1 MLGLSAPLYLDVM
14 GIISKPGYA
23 TVGELEGKRVGTVQG
38 YLWVNDLKK
47 VLGGTD
53 RRPRWGRQGWWIEFL
68 PYRPFRGASPLPQ
81 VPHKT

>member
-53 RRPRWGRQGWWIEFL
+53 RRPR
-68 PYRPFRGASPLPQ
+68 
-81 VPHKT
+81 